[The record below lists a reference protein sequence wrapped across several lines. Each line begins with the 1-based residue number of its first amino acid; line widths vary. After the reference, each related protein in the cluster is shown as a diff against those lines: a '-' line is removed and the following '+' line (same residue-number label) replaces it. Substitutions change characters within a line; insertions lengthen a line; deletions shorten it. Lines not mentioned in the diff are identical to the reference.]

1 MVSAATG
8 GRGST
13 LSLFAVINAAATI
26 PLATKHGIDDRGGTA
41 RPRPDGKG
49 ACGTIPAAG
58 AAFNTG
64 IAMDNPDP
72 PLLHFQNL
80 TRTDLQAHS
89 AANALSWIKLKG
101 YDIFQ
106 IQ

>member
-26 PLATKHGIDDRGGTA
+26 PLATQHGIDDRGGTA

-58 AAFNTG
+58 AAFNTC
-64 IAMDNPDP
+64 IAVGYPGP
-72 PLLHFQNL
+72 PLHHAQNL
-80 TRTDLQAHS
+80 ARTDLQAH
-89 AANALSWIKLKG
+89 ATADALSFIELKG
-101 YDIFQ
+101 HDIF
-106 IQ
+106 